1 MDPAPHIEPHTEAA
15 EAKRWLR
22 SLSGDVRGPLRAA
35 VMAGTL
41 AGLFT
46 VVQMGF
52 LAAIVQAVLVDD
64 RPVASL
70 TGWFAAL
77 LAAVLLRTVA
87 QGLQTRSAARGS
99 AIVQDR
105 IRRQLLASWA
115 NTGPVRL
122 MDTSAGTLARE
133 WLDHVAALHGYFARF
148 QPQMWLS
155 VISPLIILA
164 VVLRLD
170 WLAATFLILSAP
182 LIPLFMA
189 LVGMGAD
196 NVNQRHFETVAR
208 LSGFFL
214 DRVRGLTTLQLFG
227 QTDSAAEAIRQ
238 RSDQYRRLTM
248 ETLRIAFLS
257 SAVLEFFSSVAIAVV
272 AIYIGFGLL
281 GSIQY
286 GPAAHLTLFS
296 GLFILLLAPEFFQPL
311 RQLSQHYHDR
321 ASALG
326 AARLLLDR
334 IQAVPA
340 PGTVHNHVSPQTV
353 PVGHAEMAVTVDDVS
368 LIFPNGRP
376 GLLDVSLTV
385 PTGSTTVLSGP
396 SGGGKSTLLH
406 VIAGFLWPD
415 NGTVSVLGAA
425 PGQAPFGWL
434 GQSPFLQQG
443 SWADNLRLVAPTASD
458 AQITDA
464 LVTVG
469 LGSLVAHRPEGI
481 HSAVAESGAGLSGGQ
496 ARRLSLARCFL
507 ADYPLILLDE
517 PTAGL
522 DPASEQQVIKALAE
536 LAQRGKT
543 LVISTHHATVLT
555 MADALWLVERGGV
568 RHA

>member
-1 MDPAPHIEPHTEAA
+1 MGVAPKTEPQTPATDAR
-15 EAKRWLR
+15 RWLK
-22 SLSGDVRGPLRAA
+22 SLSADARGPLRAA
-35 VMAGTL
+35 VIAGSL

-46 VVQMGF
+46 VVQMG
-52 LAAIVQAVLVDD
+52 LMAAIIAAALVKDQ
-64 RPVASL
+64 PILSV

-77 LAAVLLRTVA
+77 VAAVVLRGLA
-87 QGLQTRSAARGS
+87 QGLQTRFAAQGS
-99 AIVQDR
+99 AR
-105 IRRQLLASWA
+105 IQSRVRSQLLASWSDA
-115 NTGPVRL
+115 GPVRL

-148 QPQMWLS
+148 QPQMWLA
-155 VISPLIILA
+155 VISPLLILI
-164 VVLRLD
+164 VVFRLD
-170 WLAATFLILSAP
+170 WLAGTFLVLSAP

-189 LVGMGAD
+189 LVGMGAES
-196 NVNQRHFETVAR
+196 VNQRHFETVAR

-227 QTDSAAEAIRQ
+227 QTASAADAIRQ

-286 GPAAHLTLFS
+286 GPATELTLFS

-334 IQAVPA
+334 LQAVRGQSPDAA
-340 PGTVHNHVSPQTV
+340 PDDASP
-353 PVGHAEMAVTVDDVS
+353 PGPNGAAIAVNGVT
-368 LIFPNGRP
+368 LTFPDGRP
-376 GLLDVSLTV
+376 GLIDVSLTV
-385 PTGSTTVLSGP
+385 PAGSITVITGP
-396 SGGGKSTLLH
+396 SGSGKSTLLH
-406 VIAGFLWPD
+406 VIAGFLTPD
-415 NGTVSVLGAA
+415 SGTVSVLGHR
-425 PGQAPFGWL
+425 PGLKPFGWL
-434 GQSPFLQQG
+434 GQSPFLLQG
-443 SWADNLRLVAPTASD
+443 SWADNLRLVAPD
-458 AQITDA
+458 ATDTDIQVA
-464 LVTVG
+464 LDRVGLNRLVTT
-469 LGSLVAHRPEGI
+469 RPEGI
-481 HSAVAESGAGLSGGQ
+481 HSRVAESGAGLSGGQ

-522 DPASEQQVIKALAE
+522 DQASERQVIDALAE
-536 LAQRGKT
+536 LAHRGKT
-543 LVISTHHATVLT
+543 LVISTHHTAVLA
-555 MADALWLVERGGV
+555 MANQLWSVNSGRVHHE
-568 RHA
+568 

>member
-1 MDPAPHIEPHTEAA
+1 MEPDPQTNVA
-15 EAKRWLR
+15 EARRWLR
-22 SLSGDVRGPLRAA
+22 SLSGDVRGPLLAA
-35 VMAGTL
+35 VASGVL
-41 AGLFT
+41 AGVFT

-52 LAAIVQAVLVDD
+52 LAAIIQAVLVDD
-64 RPVASL
+64 RALASL

-77 LAAVLLRTVA
+77 IAAVVLRSGA
-87 QGLQTRSAARGS
+87 QGLQTRFAAHGS
-99 AIVQDR
+99 ARVQDR
-105 IRRQLLASWA
+105 VRRQLLASWSD
-115 NTGPVRL
+115 TGPIRL

-133 WLDHVAALHGYFARF
+133 WLDHVTALHGYFARF

-155 VISPLIILA
+155 VISPLIIL
-164 VVLRLD
+164 VVVFQLD
-170 WLAATFLILSAP
+170 WLAAIFLILAAP

-189 LVGMGAD
+189 LVGMGAES
-196 NVNQRHFETVAR
+196 VNQRHFETVAR

-214 DRVRGLTTLQLFG
+214 DRIRGLTTLQLFG
-227 QTDSAAEAIRQ
+227 QTASAAEAIRQ

-286 GPAAHLTLFS
+286 GPAAQLTLFS
-296 GLFILLLAPEFFQPL
+296 GLFVLLLAPEFFQPL

-321 ASALG
+321 ASAIG

-334 IQAVPA
+334 IQAAPVQTTDHSHSPRTMAPA
-340 PGTVHNHVSPQTV
+340 GSSD
-353 PVGHAEMAVTVDDVS
+353 AAIKVDRVN

-376 GLLDVSLTV
+376 GLIDVSLTV
-385 PTGSTTVLSGP
+385 PDGSTTVITGP

-406 VIAGFLWPD
+406 VIAGFLHPD
-415 NGTVSVLGAA
+415 SGTVSVRGGL
-425 PGQAPFGWL
+425 PGQTPFGWL

-443 SWADNLRLVAPTASD
+443 SWANNLRLVAPEATD
-458 AQITDA
+458 AQIAEA
-464 LVTVG
+464 LATVG
-469 LGSLVAHRPEGI
+469 LGQLVAGRPEGI
-481 HSAVAESGAGLSGGQ
+481 NSAVAESGVGLSGGQ

-522 DPASEQQVIKALAE
+522 DAASEQQVIRALGE
-536 LAQRGKT
+536 LAHRGKT
-543 LVISTHHATVLT
+543 LVISTHHTAVLA
-555 MADALWLVERGGV
+555 MADEVWTATQGRAH
-568 RHA
+568 HA

>member
-1 MDPAPHIEPHTEAA
+1 MGVAPKTEPQAA
-15 EAKRWLR
+15 VTDARRWLK
-22 SLSGDVRGPLRAA
+22 SLSADARGPLRAA
-35 VMAGTL
+35 VIAGSL

-46 VVQMGF
+46 IVQMG
-52 LAAIVQAVLVDD
+52 LMAAIIAAVLVKDQ
-64 RPVASL
+64 PIMSV

-77 LAAVLLRTVA
+77 IGAVLLRGLA
-87 QGLQTRSAARGS
+87 QGLQTRFAAHGS
-99 AIVQDR
+99 AR
-105 IRRQLLASWA
+105 IQHEVRKQLLASWA
-115 NTGPVRL
+115 DAGPVRL

-148 QPQMWLS
+148 QPQMWLA
-155 VISPLIILA
+155 VISPLLIL
-164 VVLRLD
+164 VVVFRLD
-170 WLAATFLILSAP
+170 WLAGTFLVLSAP

-189 LVGMGAD
+189 LVGMGAES
-196 NVNQRHFETVAR
+196 VNQRHFETVAR

-227 QTDSAAEAIRQ
+227 QTASAAEAIRQ

-286 GPAAHLTLFS
+286 GPATELTLFS

-334 IQAVPA
+334 LQATRGQRPGAA
-340 PGTVHNHVSPQTV
+340 PEEAPQ
-353 PVGHAEMAVTVDDVS
+353 PGPNGAAIALNGVS
-368 LIFPNGRP
+368 LTFPDGRP
-376 GLLDVSLTV
+376 GLIDVSLTV
-385 PTGSTTVLSGP
+385 PAGSITVITGP

-406 VIAGFLWPD
+406 VIAGFLKPD
-415 NGTVSVLGAA
+415 SGTVSVLGQA
-425 PGQAPFGWL
+425 PGRKPFGWL
-434 GQSPFLQQG
+434 GQSPFLLQG
-443 SWADNLRLVAPTASD
+443 SWADNLRLVAPD
-458 AQITDA
+458 ATDA
-464 LVTVG
+464 DIHAALNRVG
-469 LGSLVAHRPEGI
+469 LGRLIAGRPEGI
-481 HSAVAESGAGLSGGQ
+481 HSRVAESGAGLSGGQ

-522 DPASEQQVIKALAE
+522 DQASERQIIDALTE
-536 LAQRGKT
+536 LAHRGRT
-543 LVISTHHATVLT
+543 LVISTHHAAVLA
-555 MADALWLVERGGV
+555 MANQLCSV
-568 RHA
+568 HAGRIHHE

>member
-1 MDPAPHIEPHTEAA
+1 MEPAPLTGAA

-22 SLSGDVRGPLRAA
+22 SLSSEVRGPLVAA
-35 VMAGTL
+35 VIAGTL
-41 AGLFT
+41 AGVFT
-46 VVQMGF
+46 VVQLG
-52 LAAIVQAVLVDD
+52 LVAGIVQAALVEG

-77 LAAVLLRTVA
+77 LAALALRTLA
-87 QGLQTRSAARGS
+87 QGVQTRFAARGS
-99 AIVQDR
+99 ARVQAR
-105 IRRQLLASWA
+105 VRQQMLASWA
-115 NTGPVRL
+115 ESGPVRL
-122 MDTSAGTLARE
+122 MDSSAGTLARE

-155 VISPLIILA
+155 VISPLIILI
-164 VVLRLD
+164 VVFQLD
-170 WLAATFLILSAP
+170 WLAAIFLILAAP

-189 LVGMGAD
+189 LVGMGAE

-227 QTDSAAEAIRQ
+227 QTEPASAEIRL

-286 GPAAHLTLFS
+286 GPAADLTLFS
-296 GLFILLLAPEFFQPL
+296 GLFVLLLAPEFFQPL

-326 AARLLLDR
+326 AARLILDR
-334 IQAVPA
+334 IQSAPPRPTATNTKVCDAAQREAREVAVVLS
-340 PGTVHNHVSPQTV
+340 G
-353 PVGHAEMAVTVDDVS
+353 VGLT
-368 LIFPNGRP
+368 FPNGRS
-376 GLLDVSLTV
+376 GLVDVSLTV
-385 PTGSTTVLSGP
+385 PVGSTTVLAGP

-406 VIAGFLWPD
+406 VIAGFLPTD
-415 NGTVSVLGAA
+415 TGTVRVFGAA
-425 PGQAPFGWL
+425 PGQQAFGWL
-434 GQSPFLQQG
+434 GQSPFLKQG
-443 SWADNLRLVAPTASD
+443 SWADNLRLVAPD
-458 AQITDA
+458 ATEAQMVAA
-464 LVTVG
+464 LKTVG
-469 LGSLVAHRPEGI
+469 LEQLIGSRRDGI
-481 HSAVAESGAGLSGGQ
+481 NSPVGESGAGLSGGQ

-507 ADYPLILLDE
+507 ADYSLILLDE

-522 DPASEQQVIKALAE
+522 DQASEEQVIAALAE
-536 LAQRGKT
+536 LARRGKT
-543 LVISTHHATVLT
+543 LIVSTHHSAVMA
-555 MADALWLVERGGV
+555 MADQVCSVAHGRI
-568 RHA
+568 HHD